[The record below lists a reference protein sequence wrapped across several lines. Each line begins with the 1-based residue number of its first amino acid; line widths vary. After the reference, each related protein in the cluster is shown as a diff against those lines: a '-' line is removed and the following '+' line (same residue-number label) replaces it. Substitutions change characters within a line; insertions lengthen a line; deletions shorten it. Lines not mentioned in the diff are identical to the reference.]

1 MMAIFSIEVFLSFN
15 YSRNS
20 MKKIALVSA
29 AVLMMGSSIAIA
41 QNKPQAVVAVETAPG
56 VLKVAEGVQ
65 FQGKFKS
72 VDQKTREV
80 VIVGPNGNEFKT
92 ILGNEVKNFNQIK
105 VGDIVT
111 LTHVEILVADI
122 KKPSKVDI
130 RERVETEKAVTAKL
144 GDKPAAAIERQVAIV
159 ADVTAVDEKKGT
171 LTVRGATRT
180 LDIKV
185 KDPKVLKGVK
195 VGTQIEAVVTEIIA
209 IEVSAPKK

>member
-1 MMAIFSIEVFLSFN
+1 
-15 YSRNS
+15 

-122 KKPSKVDI
+122 KKPSKVEI

-195 VGTQIEAVVTEIIA
+195 VGTQIEAMVTEIIA

>member
-1 MMAIFSIEVFLSFN
+1 
-15 YSRNS
+15 

-92 ILGNEVKNFNQIK
+92 TLGNEVKNFNQIK

-111 LTHVEILVADI
+111 LTHVEIFVADI
-122 KKPSKVDI
+122 KKPSKVEI
-130 RERVETEKAVTAKL
+130 REREETEKAVTAKL

-195 VGTQIEAVVTEIIA
+195 VGTQIEAMVTEIIA

>member
-1 MMAIFSIEVFLSFN
+1 
-15 YSRNS
+15 

-41 QNKPQAVVAVETAPG
+41 QNKPQAVVAVEAAPG

-65 FQGKFKS
+65 VQGKFKS
-72 VDQKTREV
+72 VDQKTRQV

-92 ILGNEVKNFNQIK
+92 TLGNEVKNFNQIK

-111 LTHVEILVADI
+111 LTHVEIFVADI
-122 KKPSKVDI
+122 KKPSKVEI

-185 KDPKVLKGVK
+185 KDPKVLKGIK
-195 VGTQIEAVVTEIIA
+195 VGTQIETVVTEIIA

>member
-1 MMAIFSIEVFLSFN
+1 
-15 YSRNS
+15 

-29 AVLMMGSSIAIA
+29 AVLMMGTGAVIA

-72 VDQKTREV
+72 IDPKTRQV

-92 ILGNEVKNFNQIK
+92 VLGDEVKNFNQIK

-122 KKPSKVDI
+122 KKPSKVEI
-130 RERVETEKAVTAKL
+130 RERVETEKAVRAKL
-144 GDKPAAAIERQVAIV
+144 GDKPAAAIERQVSIV
-159 ADVTAVDEKKGT
+159 ADVTAVDDKKGT
-171 LTVRGATRT
+171 LTIRGATRT

-195 VGTQIEAVVTEIIA
+195 VGTQIEAMVTEIIA
-209 IEVSAPKK
+209 IEVTAPKK

>member
-1 MMAIFSIEVFLSFN
+1 
-15 YSRNS
+15 

-29 AVLMMGSSIAIA
+29 AVLMMGTSAVMA

-72 VDQKTREV
+72 IDQKTREV

-92 ILGNEVKNFNQIK
+92 VLGDEVRNFNQIK

-122 KKPSKVDI
+122 KKPSKVEI
-130 RERVETEKAVTAKL
+130 RERVETEKAVRAKL
-144 GDKPAAAIERQVAIV
+144 GDKPAAAIERQVTVV
-159 ADVTAVDEKKGT
+159 ADVTAVDDKKGT
-171 LTVRGATRT
+171 ITLRGATRT
-180 LDIKV
+180 LDLKV

-195 VGTQIEAVVTEIIA
+195 VGTQVEATVTEIIA
-209 IEVSAPKK
+209 IEVTAPKK

>member
-1 MMAIFSIEVFLSFN
+1 
-15 YSRNS
+15 

-29 AVLMMGSSIAIA
+29 AVLMIGSNIAIA
-41 QNKPQAVVAVETAPG
+41 QNKSQAVVAVETAPG

-65 FQGKFKS
+65 LQGKFTS
-72 VDQKTREV
+72 VDQKTRQV

-92 ILGNEVKNFNQIK
+92 TLGNEVKNFNQIK

-122 KKPSKVDI
+122 KKPSKVEV
-130 RERVETEKAVTAKL
+130 RERIETEKAVTAKL
-144 GDKPAAAIERQVAIV
+144 GDKPAAAIERKLSIV
-159 ADVTAVDEKKGT
+159 ADVTAIDEKKGT

-185 KDPKVLKGVK
+185 KDPKVLKGIK
-195 VGTQIEAVVTEIIA
+195 VGTQIETVVTEIIA

>member
-1 MMAIFSIEVFLSFN
+1 
-15 YSRNS
+15 

-29 AVLMMGSSIAIA
+29 AVLMIGSNIAIA

-65 FQGKFKS
+65 LQGKFTS
-72 VDQKTREV
+72 VDQKTRQV

-92 ILGNEVKNFNQIK
+92 TLGNEVKNFNQIK

-122 KKPSKVDI
+122 KKPSKVEV
-130 RERVETEKAVTAKL
+130 RERIETEKAVTAKL
-144 GDKPAAAIERQVAIV
+144 GDKPAAAIERKLSIV
-159 ADVTAVDEKKGT
+159 ADVTAIDEKKGT

-185 KDPKVLKGVK
+185 KDPKVLKGIK
-195 VGTQIEAVVTEIIA
+195 VGTQIETVVTEIIA
-209 IEVSAPKK
+209 IEVSASKK

>member
-1 MMAIFSIEVFLSFN
+1 
-15 YSRNS
+15 
-20 MKKIALVSA
+20 MKKIALVSV

-72 VDQKTREV
+72 VDQKTRAV

-92 ILGNEVKNFNQIK
+92 TLGNEVKNFNQIK

-122 KKPSKVDI
+122 KKPSKVEI
-130 RERVETEKAVTAKL
+130 RERRRNRKSGHSK
-144 GDKPAAAIERQVAIV
+144 
-159 ADVTAVDEKKGT
+159 
-171 LTVRGATRT
+171 TR
-180 LDIKV
+180 
-185 KDPKVLKGVK
+185 
-195 VGTQIEAVVTEIIA
+195 
-209 IEVSAPKK
+209 

>member
-1 MMAIFSIEVFLSFN
+1 
-15 YSRNS
+15 

-29 AVLMMGSSIAIA
+29 AVLMMGTSAVMA

-72 VDQKTREV
+72 VDPKTRQV

-92 ILGNEVKNFNQIK
+92 VLGDEVKNFNQIK

-122 KKPSKVDI
+122 KKPSKVEI
-130 RERVETEKAVTAKL
+130 RERIETEKAARAKL
-144 GDKPAAAIERQVAIV
+144 GDKPAAAIERQVTVV

-171 LTVRGATRT
+171 ITLRGATRT
-180 LDIKV
+180 LDLKV

-195 VGTQIEAVVTEIIA
+195 VGTQVEATVTEIIA
-209 IEVSAPKK
+209 IEVTAPKK

>member
-1 MMAIFSIEVFLSFN
+1 
-15 YSRNS
+15 

-29 AVLMMGSSIAIA
+29 AVLMMGTSAVMA

-72 VDQKTREV
+72 VDPKTREV

-92 ILGNEVKNFNQIK
+92 VLGDEVKNFNQIK

-122 KKPSKVDI
+122 KKPSKVEI
-130 RERVETEKAVTAKL
+130 RERIETEKAARAKL
-144 GDKPAAAIERQVAIV
+144 GDKPAAAIERQVTVV

-171 LTVRGATRT
+171 ITLRGATRT
-180 LDIKV
+180 LDLKV

-195 VGTQIEAVVTEIIA
+195 VGTQVEATVTEIIA
-209 IEVSAPKK
+209 IEVTAPKK

>member
-1 MMAIFSIEVFLSFN
+1 
-15 YSRNS
+15 

-29 AVLMMGSSIAIA
+29 VVLMMGSSIAIA
-41 QNKPQAVVAVETAPG
+41 QNKPQAVVAVEAAPG

-65 FQGKFKS
+65 VQGKFKS
-72 VDQKTREV
+72 VDQKTRQV

-92 ILGNEVKNFNQIK
+92 TLGNEVKNFNQIK

-111 LTHVEILVADI
+111 LTHVEIFVADI
-122 KKPSKVDI
+122 KKPSKVEI

-185 KDPKVLKGVK
+185 KDPKVLKGIK
-195 VGTQIEAVVTEIIA
+195 VGTQIETVVTEIIA

>member
-1 MMAIFSIEVFLSFN
+1 
-15 YSRNS
+15 

-29 AVLMMGSSIAIA
+29 AVLMIGSNIAIA

-56 VLKVAEGVQ
+56 VLKVAEGLQ
-65 FQGKFKS
+65 LQGKFTS
-72 VDQKTREV
+72 VDQKTRQV

-92 ILGNEVKNFNQIK
+92 TLGNEVKNFNQIK

-122 KKPSKVDI
+122 KKPSKVEV
-130 RERVETEKAVTAKL
+130 RERIETEKAVTAKL
-144 GDKPAAAIERQVAIV
+144 GDKPAAAIERKLSIV
-159 ADVTAVDEKKGT
+159 ADVTAIDEKKGT

-185 KDPKVLKGVK
+185 KDPKVLKGIK
-195 VGTQIEAVVTEIIA
+195 VGTQIETVVTEIIA

>member
-1 MMAIFSIEVFLSFN
+1 
-15 YSRNS
+15 

-92 ILGNEVKNFNQIK
+92 TLGNEVKNFNQIK

-122 KKPSKVDI
+122 KRPSKVEI

-195 VGTQIEAVVTEIIA
+195 VGTQIEAMVTEIIA

>member
-29 AVLMMGSSIAIA
+29 AVLLMGSSIAIA

-72 VDQKTREV
+72 VDQKTRQV

-92 ILGNEVKNFNQIK
+92 TLGNEVKNFNQIK

-195 VGTQIEAVVTEIIA
+195 VGTQIEAMVTEIIA

>member
-1 MMAIFSIEVFLSFN
+1 
-15 YSRNS
+15 

-29 AVLMMGSSIAIA
+29 VVLMIGSSIAIA
-41 QNKPQAVVAVETAPG
+41 QNKPQAVVAVEAAPG

-65 FQGKFKS
+65 VQGKFKS
-72 VDQKTREV
+72 VDQKTRQV

-92 ILGNEVKNFNQIK
+92 TLGNEVKNFNQIK

-111 LTHVEILVADI
+111 LTHVEIFVADI
-122 KKPSKVDI
+122 KKPSKVEI

-185 KDPKVLKGVK
+185 KDPKVLKGIK
-195 VGTQIEAVVTEIIA
+195 VGTQIETVVTEIIA

>member
-1 MMAIFSIEVFLSFN
+1 
-15 YSRNS
+15 

-29 AVLMMGSSIAIA
+29 AVLMMGTSVAIA

-72 VDQKTREV
+72 VDQKTRQV

-92 ILGNEVKNFNQIK
+92 VLGDEVKNFNQIK

-122 KKPSKVDI
+122 KKPSKVEI
-130 RERVETEKAVTAKL
+130 REHIETEKALRAKL
-144 GDKPAAAIERQVAIV
+144 GDKPAAAIERQVTVV

-171 LTVRGATRT
+171 ITLRGATRT
-180 LDIKV
+180 LDLKV

-195 VGTQIEAVVTEIIA
+195 VGTQVEATVTEIIA
-209 IEVSAPKK
+209 IEVTAPKK

>member
-72 VDQKTREV
+72 VDQKTRQV

-92 ILGNEVKNFNQIK
+92 TLGNEVKNFNQIK

-111 LTHVEILVADI
+111 LTHVEIFVADI
-122 KKPSKVDI
+122 KKPSKVEI

-195 VGTQIEAVVTEIIA
+195 VGTQIEAMVTEIIA
-209 IEVSAPKK
+209 IEVSTPKK

>member
-1 MMAIFSIEVFLSFN
+1 
-15 YSRNS
+15 

-29 AVLMMGSSIAIA
+29 AVLMMGTSAVIA

-72 VDQKTREV
+72 IDPKTRQV

-92 ILGNEVKNFNQIK
+92 VLGDEVKNFNQIK

-122 KKPSKVDI
+122 KKPSKVEI
-130 RERVETEKAVTAKL
+130 RERVETEKAVRAKL
-144 GDKPAAAIERQVAIV
+144 GDKPAAAIERQVSIV
-159 ADVTAVDEKKGT
+159 ADVTAVDDKKGT
-171 LTVRGATRT
+171 LTIRGATRT

-185 KDPKVLKGVK
+185 KDPSVLKGVK
-195 VGTQIEAVVTEIIA
+195 VGTQIEAMVTEIIA
-209 IEVSAPKK
+209 IEVTAPKK

>member
-1 MMAIFSIEVFLSFN
+1 MAKFSIEVFLSFN

-29 AVLMMGSSIAIA
+29 VVLMIGSSIAIA
-41 QNKPQAVVAVETAPG
+41 QNKPQAVVAVEAAPG

-65 FQGKFKS
+65 VQGKFKS
-72 VDQKTREV
+72 VDQKTRQV

-92 ILGNEVKNFNQIK
+92 TLGNEVKNFNQIK

-111 LTHVEILVADI
+111 LTHVEIFVADI
-122 KKPSKVDI
+122 KKPSKVEI

-185 KDPKVLKGVK
+185 KDPKVLKGIK
-195 VGTQIEAVVTEIIA
+195 VGTQIETVVTEIIA

>member
-1 MMAIFSIEVFLSFN
+1 
-15 YSRNS
+15 

-29 AVLMMGSSIAIA
+29 AVLMIGSNIAIA

-65 FQGKFKS
+65 LQGKFTS
-72 VDQKTREV
+72 VDQKTRQV

-92 ILGNEVKNFNQIK
+92 TLGNEVKNFNQIK

-122 KKPSKVDI
+122 KKPSKVEV
-130 RERVETEKAVTAKL
+130 RERIETEKAVTAKL

-195 VGTQIEAVVTEIIA
+195 VGTQIEAMVTEIIA

>member
-1 MMAIFSIEVFLSFN
+1 
-15 YSRNS
+15 

-29 AVLMMGSSIAIA
+29 AVLMIGSNIAIA

-65 FQGKFKS
+65 LQGKFTL
-72 VDQKTREV
+72 VDQKTRQV

-92 ILGNEVKNFNQIK
+92 TLGNEVKNFNQIK

-122 KKPSKVDI
+122 KKPSKVEI

-144 GDKPAAAIERQVAIV
+144 GDKPAAAIERKLSIV
-159 ADVTAVDEKKGT
+159 ADVTAIDEKKGT

-185 KDPKVLKGVK
+185 KDPKVLKGIK
-195 VGTQIEAVVTEIIA
+195 VGTQIETVVTEIIA

>member
-1 MMAIFSIEVFLSFN
+1 
-15 YSRNS
+15 

-29 AVLMMGSSIAIA
+29 AVLMMGTSAVMA

-72 VDQKTREV
+72 VDPKTRQV

-92 ILGNEVKNFNQIK
+92 VLGDEVKNFNQIK

-111 LTHVEILVADI
+111 LTHVGILVADI
-122 KKPSKVDI
+122 KKPSKVEI
-130 RERVETEKAVTAKL
+130 RERIETEKAARAKL
-144 GDKPAAAIERQVAIV
+144 GDKPAAAIERQVTVV

-171 LTVRGATRT
+171 LTLRGATRT
-180 LDIKV
+180 LDLKV

-195 VGTQIEAVVTEIIA
+195 VGTQVEATVTEIIA
-209 IEVSAPKK
+209 IEVTAPKK

>member
-1 MMAIFSIEVFLSFN
+1 
-15 YSRNS
+15 

-29 AVLMMGSSIAIA
+29 ALLMMGSAAVMA

-92 ILGNEVKNFNQIK
+92 VLGDEVKNFKQIK
-105 VGDIVT
+105 VGDLVT

-122 KKPSKVDI
+122 KKPSKVEI
-130 RERVETEKAVTAKL
+130 RERIETEKAVRAKL
-144 GDKPAAAIERQVAIV
+144 GEKPAAAIERQVKVV

-171 LTVRGATRT
+171 LTLRGATRT
-180 LDIKV
+180 LDLKV
-185 KDPKVLKGVK
+185 KDPKILKGVK
-195 VGTQIEAVVTEIIA
+195 VGTQVEATVTEIIA
-209 IEVSAPKK
+209 VEVTAPKK

>member
-1 MMAIFSIEVFLSFN
+1 
-15 YSRNS
+15 

-29 AVLMMGSSIAIA
+29 AVLLMGSSIAIA

-72 VDQKTREV
+72 VDQKTRQV

-92 ILGNEVKNFNQIK
+92 TLGNEVKNFNQIK

-111 LTHVEILVADI
+111 LTHVEIFVADI
-122 KKPSKVDI
+122 KKPSKVEI

-185 KDPKVLKGVK
+185 KDPKVLKGIK
-195 VGTQIEAVVTEIIA
+195 VGAQIETVVTEIIA

>member
-1 MMAIFSIEVFLSFN
+1 MAKFSIEVFLSFN

-29 AVLMMGSSIAIA
+29 VVLMIGSSIAIA
-41 QNKPQAVVAVETAPG
+41 QNKPQAVVAVESAPG

-65 FQGKFKS
+65 VQGKFKS
-72 VDQKTREV
+72 VDQKTRQV

-92 ILGNEVKNFNQIK
+92 TLGNEVKNFNQIK

-111 LTHVEILVADI
+111 LTHVEIFVADI
-122 KKPSKVDI
+122 KKPSKVEI

-185 KDPKVLKGVK
+185 KDPKVLKGIK
-195 VGTQIEAVVTEIIA
+195 VGTQIETVVTEIIA

>member
-1 MMAIFSIEVFLSFN
+1 MPKEIFFVVQLSESF
-15 YSRNS
+15 Y
-20 MKKIALVSA
+20 MKKIVLVSA
-29 AVLMMGSSIAIA
+29 AVLMMGSSVAIA

-72 VDQKTREV
+72 VDQKTRQV
-80 VIVGPNGNEFKT
+80 VIVGPNGNEYKLT
-92 ILGNEVKNFNQIK
+92 LGDEVKNFNQIK

-111 LTHVEILVADI
+111 LTHLEILAADI
-122 KKPSKVDI
+122 KKPAKAEI
-130 RERVETEKAVTAKL
+130 RERIETEKAVTAKL
-144 GDKPAAAIERQVAIV
+144 GNKPAAAVERQVNIV

-185 KDPKVLKGVK
+185 KDPKVLKGIK
-195 VGTQIEAVVTEIIA
+195 VGTQIEALVTEIIA
-209 IEVSAPKK
+209 IEVTAPNK

>member
-29 AVLMMGSSIAIA
+29 AVLLMGSSIAIA

-72 VDQKTREV
+72 VDQKTRQV

-92 ILGNEVKNFNQIK
+92 TLGNEVKNFNQIK

-111 LTHVEILVADI
+111 LTHVEIFVADI
-122 KKPSKVDI
+122 KKPSKVEI

>member
-72 VDQKTREV
+72 VDQKTRQV

-92 ILGNEVKNFNQIK
+92 TLGNEVKNFNQIK

-122 KKPSKVDI
+122 KKPSKVEI

>member
-1 MMAIFSIEVFLSFN
+1 
-15 YSRNS
+15 

-65 FQGKFKS
+65 FQGKFTS
-72 VDQKTREV
+72 VDQKTRQV

-92 ILGNEVKNFNQIK
+92 TLGNEVKNFNQIK

-122 KKPSKVDI
+122 KKPSKVEI

>member
-1 MMAIFSIEVFLSFN
+1 
-15 YSRNS
+15 
-20 MKKIALVSA
+20 MKKIALASA
-29 AVLMMGSSIAIA
+29 AILMMGTSAVMA

-72 VDQKTREV
+72 VDQKTRQV

-92 ILGNEVKNFNQIK
+92 VLGDEVKNFNQIK

-122 KKPSKVDI
+122 KKPSKVEI
-130 RERVETEKAVTAKL
+130 RERIETEKAARAKL
-144 GDKPAAAIERQVAIV
+144 GDKPAAAIERQVTVV

-171 LTVRGATRT
+171 ITLRGATRT
-180 LDIKV
+180 LDLKV

-195 VGTQIEAVVTEIIA
+195 VGTQVEATVTEIIA
-209 IEVSAPKK
+209 IEVTAPKK

>member
-1 MMAIFSIEVFLSFN
+1 
-15 YSRNS
+15 

-29 AVLMMGSSIAIA
+29 VVLMIGSCIAIA
-41 QNKPQAVVAVETAPG
+41 QNKPQAVVAVEAAPG

-65 FQGKFKS
+65 VQGKFKS
-72 VDQKTREV
+72 VDQKTRQV

-92 ILGNEVKNFNQIK
+92 TLGNEVKNFNQIK

-111 LTHVEILVADI
+111 LTHVEIFVADI
-122 KKPSKVDI
+122 KKPSKVEI

-185 KDPKVLKGVK
+185 KDPKVLKGIK
-195 VGTQIEAVVTEIIA
+195 VGTQIETVVTEIIA

>member
-1 MMAIFSIEVFLSFN
+1 
-15 YSRNS
+15 

-29 AVLMMGSSIAIA
+29 AVLMMGTSVAIA

-65 FQGKFKS
+65 FHDNLDKSLQEHFKLLETTQGKEKS
-72 VDQKTREV
+72 DNARQ
-80 VIVGPNGNEFKT
+80 EFD
-92 ILGNEVKNFNQIK
+92 KNFNQIK

-122 KKPSKVDI
+122 KKPSKVEI
-130 RERVETEKAVTAKL
+130 RERIETEKAARAKL
-144 GDKPAAAIERQVAIV
+144 GDKPAAAIERQVTVV

-171 LTVRGATRT
+171 ITLRGATRT
-180 LDIKV
+180 LDLKV

-195 VGTQIEAVVTEIIA
+195 VGTQVEATVTEIIA
-209 IEVSAPKK
+209 IEVTAPKK

>member
-1 MMAIFSIEVFLSFN
+1 
-15 YSRNS
+15 

-72 VDQKTREV
+72 VDQKTRQV

-92 ILGNEVKNFNQIK
+92 TLGNEVKNFNQIK

-111 LTHVEILVADI
+111 LTHVEIFVADI
-122 KKPSKVDI
+122 KKPSKVEI

>member
-1 MMAIFSIEVFLSFN
+1 MSNN
-15 YSRNS
+15 YLRDF

-29 AVLMMGSSIAIA
+29 AVLVMGSSIAIA
-41 QNKPQAVVAVETAPG
+41 QKKPQAVVAVETAPG

-122 KKPSKVDI
+122 KKPSKVEI

-195 VGTQIEAVVTEIIA
+195 VGTQIEAMVTEIIA

>member
-1 MMAIFSIEVFLSFN
+1 
-15 YSRNS
+15 
-20 MKKIALVSA
+20 MKKIALISA
-29 AVLMMGSSIAIA
+29 AVLMMGTSAVMA

-72 VDQKTREV
+72 VDPKTREV

-92 ILGNEVKNFNQIK
+92 VLGDEVKNFNQIK

-122 KKPSKVDI
+122 KKPSKVEI
-130 RERVETEKAVTAKL
+130 RERIETEKAVRAKL
-144 GDKPAAAIERQVAIV
+144 GDKPAAAIERQVTVV

-171 LTVRGATRT
+171 ITLRGATRT
-180 LDIKV
+180 LDLKV

-195 VGTQIEAVVTEIIA
+195 VGTQVEATVTEIIA
-209 IEVSAPKK
+209 IEVTAPKK

>member
-1 MMAIFSIEVFLSFN
+1 
-15 YSRNS
+15 

-29 AVLMMGSSIAIA
+29 VVLMMGSSIAIA
-41 QNKPQAVVAVETAPG
+41 QNKPQAVVAVEAAPG

-65 FQGKFKS
+65 VQGKFKS
-72 VDQKTREV
+72 VDQKTRQV

-92 ILGNEVKNFNQIK
+92 TLGNEVKNFNQIK

-111 LTHVEILVADI
+111 LTHVEIFVADI
-122 KKPSKVDI
+122 KKLSKVEI
-130 RERVETEKAVTAKL
+130 RERVEIEKAVTAKL

-185 KDPKVLKGVK
+185 KDPKVLKGIK
-195 VGTQIEAVVTEIIA
+195 VGTQIETVVTEIIA

>member
-1 MMAIFSIEVFLSFN
+1 
-15 YSRNS
+15 

-29 AVLMMGSSIAIA
+29 AVLMIGSNIAIA

-65 FQGKFKS
+65 LQGKFTS
-72 VDQKTREV
+72 VDQKTRQV

-92 ILGNEVKNFNQIK
+92 TLGNEVKNFNQIK

-122 KKPSKVDI
+122 KKPSKVEI

-144 GDKPAAAIERQVAIV
+144 GDKPAAAIERKLSIV
-159 ADVTAVDEKKGT
+159 ADVTAIDEKKGT

-185 KDPKVLKGVK
+185 KDPKVLKGIK
-195 VGTQIEAVVTEIIA
+195 VGTQIETVVTEIIA

>member
-1 MMAIFSIEVFLSFN
+1 
-15 YSRNS
+15 

-29 AVLMMGSSIAIA
+29 AVLMMGTSAVMA

-72 VDQKTREV
+72 VDPKTRQV

-92 ILGNEVKNFNQIK
+92 VLGDEVKNFNQIK

-130 RERVETEKAVTAKL
+130 GERIETEKAARAKL
-144 GDKPAAAIERQVAIV
+144 GDKPAAAIERQVTVV

-171 LTVRGATRT
+171 ITLRGATRT
-180 LDIKV
+180 LDLKV

-195 VGTQIEAVVTEIIA
+195 VGTQVEATVTEIIA
-209 IEVSAPKK
+209 IEVTAPKK

>member
-1 MMAIFSIEVFLSFN
+1 
-15 YSRNS
+15 

-72 VDQKTREV
+72 VDQKTRQV

-92 ILGNEVKNFNQIK
+92 TLGNEVKNFNQIK

-111 LTHVEILVADI
+111 LTHVEIFVADI
-122 KKPSKVDI
+122 KKPSKVEI

-171 LTVRGATRT
+171 ITVRGATRT

-195 VGTQIEAVVTEIIA
+195 VGTQIETVVTEIIA

>member
-1 MMAIFSIEVFLSFN
+1 
-15 YSRNS
+15 

-29 AVLMMGSSIAIA
+29 AVLMIGSNIAIA

-65 FQGKFKS
+65 LQGKFTL
-72 VDQKTREV
+72 VDQKTRQV

-92 ILGNEVKNFNQIK
+92 TLGNEVKNFNQIK

-122 KKPSKVDI
+122 KKPSKVEV

-195 VGTQIEAVVTEIIA
+195 VGTQIEAMVTEIIA